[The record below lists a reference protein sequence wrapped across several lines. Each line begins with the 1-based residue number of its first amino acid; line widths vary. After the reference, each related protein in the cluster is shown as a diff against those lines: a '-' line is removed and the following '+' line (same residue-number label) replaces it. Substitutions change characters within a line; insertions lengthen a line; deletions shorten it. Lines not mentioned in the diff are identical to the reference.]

1 MDTVVVIDRLKGAP
15 CARPRLESD
24 NTIMTTGSARPL
36 KDAFRVTRSEL
47 VNWVAAETGM
57 SVLDSY
63 QLVSQ
68 GVRSP
73 VADVVDTTYTTVTKL
88 PKPLLPGVEP
98 LHGTHRRL
106 RALAASYSA

>member
-1 MDTVVVIDRLKGAP
+1 
-15 CARPRLESD
+15 
-24 NTIMTTGSARPL
+24 
-36 KDAFRVTRSEL
+36 
-47 VNWVAAETGM
+47 M

-63 QLVSQ
+63 QLVSH

-73 VADVVDTTYTTVTKL
+73 VANVVDTTYTMVVKL
-88 PKPLLPGVEP
+88 PKSLLPGIEP